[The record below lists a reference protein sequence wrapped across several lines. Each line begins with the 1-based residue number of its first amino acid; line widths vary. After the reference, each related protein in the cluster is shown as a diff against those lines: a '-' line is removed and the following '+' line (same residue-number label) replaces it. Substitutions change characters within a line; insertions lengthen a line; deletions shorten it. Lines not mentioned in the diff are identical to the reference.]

1 MAGIAVRSK
10 TIGTAK
16 SFSTIK
22 DSEIVNN
29 SRYILSVTVTEEE
42 RIVEGGRQKV
52 REEFCSN
59 SKLNRPK

>member
-1 MAGIAVRSK
+1 MAGTAVRSK

-52 REEFCSN
+52 REEFYSN

>member
-1 MAGIAVRSK
+1 MAGTAVRSK

-16 SFSTIK
+16 SFSTIQ
-22 DSEIVNN
+22 DSEIVNK

-42 RIVEGGRQKV
+42 RILEGGRQKE

>member
-1 MAGIAVRSK
+1 MAGTAVRSK

-42 RIVEGGRQKV
+42 RILEGGRQKV
-52 REEFCSN
+52 REEFYSN